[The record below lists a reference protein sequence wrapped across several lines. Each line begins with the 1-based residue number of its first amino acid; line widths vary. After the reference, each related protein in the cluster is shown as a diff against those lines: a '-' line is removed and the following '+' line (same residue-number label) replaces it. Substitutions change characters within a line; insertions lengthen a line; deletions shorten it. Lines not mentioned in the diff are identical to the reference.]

1 MAPRSKR
8 QRHLRKLVE
17 SQERTAD
24 GRFREEV
31 VYVRESQAGNDLNSI
46 RDTTGDHNSEVHND
60 ESEFD
65 GSIQIDE
72 SIWTVLPACEDG
84 FDEEEQNDAELD
96 HDLNDSEIASTLLAS
111 IEETEKRWRATGAN
125 FGRRDCG
132 TSRTTFFRRNQKK
145 AAALLEVRVLPKINT
160 LFTVQPPDRVYD
172 TDEEIEQ
179 CQVILGEVAPSG
191 EVQRHFSIQEAL
203 EDLRPLVIDSR
214 AVSSVS
220 NKLLPWEITR
230 ARAVYKYFLLLAEGV
245 SKMESSGNVAY
256 FFYPHATS
264 KKTLMTM
271 ADASKSYKART
282 IRLWADQYLDTG
294 VFQKYRQ
301 GQHVKTFSVIN
312 DETNK
317 KVIQSYLRAMTDE
330 ERTPTVF
337 MEHCNKQDG
346 LLTKFR
352 VAPTKICYETAKRWM
367 IHLGFKAT
375 TASKGWF
382 TDSHERVDVVESRV
396 QFLED
401 MADLESR
408 MRFYSGDDMST
419 EIPPV
424 LEGKKEAVLVT
435 HDESTFYCNE
445 GRRYFWLENGKKKLL
460 PKSKGS
466 SIMILG
472 FCCHCHGFVSL
483 PDGSKSYQ
491 LFIAGTSR
499 EGWFTNQHLV
509 DQFHGCIDAIR
520 HYHPD
525 CELTIAFDNSMTHR
539 ARAPDGLDAKRLN
552 KVSLIAFAIS
562 FSGLSF
568 IVLYL
573 ALC

>member
-8 QRHLRKLVE
+8 QRHLRKLVD
-17 SQERTAD
+17 SQERTAY

-31 VYVRESQAGNDLNSI
+31 IYLRESNAVNNLNL
-46 RDTTGDHNSEVHND
+46 TGDSTSDRNSEVEIDDSDFN
-60 ESEFD
+60 
-65 GSIQIDE
+65 GSIQIDD
-72 SIWTVLPACEDG
+72 STWNVLPGCDDDFE
-84 FDEEEQNDAELD
+84 EEEQNATELD
-96 HDLNDSEIASTLLAS
+96 HDLNNSEIASSLLTS
-111 IEETEKRWRATGAN
+111 IEATEKRWRETGAN

-145 AAALLEVRVLPKINT
+145 AAEQLEDRALPKINAF
-160 LFTVQPPDRVYD
+160 FTVQPRDRAYD

-179 CQVILGEVAPSG
+179 CQVILGEVERSG
-191 EVQRHFSIQEAL
+191 EVKSHYSIEEAL
-203 EDLRPLVIDSR
+203 ENLRPLVIDSR

-230 ARAVYKYFLLLAEGV
+230 ARAVYKYFLFLCEGV
-245 SKMESSGNVAY
+245 SKMQSSGNVAY
-256 FFYPHATS
+256 FFYPHATK

-271 ADASKSYKART
+271 AGASKSYKART
-282 IRLWADQYLDTG
+282 IRSWGDQYLDTG
-294 VFQKYRQ
+294 AFQKYKQ

-317 KVIQSYLRAMTDE
+317 KMIQSYLRAITDE
-330 ERTPTVF
+330 ERTPSIF
-337 MEHCNKQDG
+337 MEHCNKTDG

-367 IHLGFKAT
+367 ILLGFKAT

-396 QFLED
+396 QFLEH
-401 MADLESR
+401 MAELESR
-408 MRFYSGDDMST
+408 MRFYRGDDLSI

-424 LEGKKEAVLVT
+424 LEEGKKEAVLVT

-466 SIMILG
+466 SIMISG

-483 PDGSKSYQ
+483 PGGSKSYQ
-491 LFIAGTSR
+491 LFKAGTSR

-509 DQFHGCIDAIR
+509 DQFHGCIDALR

-552 KVSLIAFAIS
+552 KVSRCAFN
-562 FSGLSF
+562 FSLLLLF
-568 IVLYL
+568 
-573 ALC
+573 